1 MSPEDVHIRVLRLG
15 HAIQAGFRVGI
26 LGLRACPSILPNTWT
41 HTHTHRK
48 WGKSDMLSLQV
59 DFYQPLPCFKWREWP
74 RRPEDVREPC
84 PQKHPFHVPH
94 LGHHFKLKVHTKLVY
109 VGFVI

>member
-41 HTHTHRK
+41 HTHTPKVGQVRHAFSTS
-48 WGKSDMLSLQV
+48 GFLSALT
-59 DFYQPLPCFKWREWP
+59 L
-74 RRPEDVREPC
+74 
-84 PQKHPFHVPH
+84 
-94 LGHHFKLKVHTKLVY
+94 L
-109 VGFVI
+109 

>member
-41 HTHTHRK
+41 HTHTHTESGASQTCFLYK
-48 WGKSDMLSLQV
+48 WISISPYLALNGESGPAD
-59 DFYQPLPCFKWREWP
+59 
-74 RRPEDVREPC
+74 
-84 PQKHPFHVPH
+84 QK
-94 LGHHFKLKVHTKLVY
+94 T
-109 VGFVI
+109 